1 MFGGFI
7 DRTREFGAP
16 SFGRLTGTRIDQIER
31 IAVEGFARDRDSI
44 ERLLGGVQPAEF
56 FERGIVERLHA
67 ERHTIDAGC
76 AITRKA
82 GRLDARWIGFELAR
96 TARQDCPIFPIASR
110 IAPTVAGWM

>member
-67 ERHTIDAGC
+67 ERHTIDAGY
-76 AITRKA
+76 AITRKPCC
-82 GRLDARWIGFELAR
+82 LDARWISLKR
-96 TARQDCPIFPIASR
+96 DLDVRRDC
-110 IAPTVAGWM
+110 